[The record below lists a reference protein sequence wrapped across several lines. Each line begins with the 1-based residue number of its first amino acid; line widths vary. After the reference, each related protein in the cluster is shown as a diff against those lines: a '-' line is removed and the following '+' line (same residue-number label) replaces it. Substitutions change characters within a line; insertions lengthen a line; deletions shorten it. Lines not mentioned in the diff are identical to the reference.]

1 MSWEAGNSSLLDY
14 RICYSS
20 DWKKWLRSSDEYT
33 GRPVW
38 IATNKPHDWNVHK
51 WRWNVRERQH
61 TQRPQTSG
69 TQTRGARAEAWLFPV
84 RVRVWEHANN
94 PKVVQYAMAEGML
107 LFPYADAN
115 DKEITQSTT
124 IYTTQAA
131 STEKSK
137 LFLKGK
143 SCSKPDPTWCKFSTN
158 SFIFRSDKNPVI
170 SHYKSNTLS
179 SRQVLRI
186 KKLISCNISYD
197 FHAIRALF
205 SSVPRF
211 HVFAILLVNISTP

>member
-1 MSWEAGNSSLLDY
+1 MQITQKWSSTQ
-14 RICYSS
+14 
-20 DWKKWLRSSDEYT
+20 WLK
-33 GRPVW
+33 GCFF
-38 IATNKPHDWNVHK
+38 
-51 WRWNVRERQH
+51 
-61 TQRPQTSG
+61 
-69 TQTRGARAEAWLFPV
+69 FPTII
-84 RVRVWEHANN
+84 
-94 PKVVQYAMAEGML
+94 
-107 LFPYADAN
+107 FSADAN

-186 KKLISCNISYD
+186 KKLISCNTSYD

-211 HVFAILLVNISTP
+211 HVFAILLVNFSTL